1 MQSRSTRSSQT
12 KILKVVRRVRA
23 RWRLR
28 ILLRGL
34 AIVLGAGLV
43 AFLFS
48 AFGLE
53 YFRFSPKAVL
63 VFRWMLWLTGA
74 GLLARYLIWPLSR
87 RVTDEQAA
95 LYLEEHEPSLEA
107 AVLSAM
113 EASTGK
119 STPGVSEA
127 LVDRL
132 VENALQKS
140 RAVKH
145 GARIEQRGLYRTSGA
160 LAAVSFFAVT
170 VMVLGPAQL
179 RHGASALLNP
189 TVDPSSVNPYSI
201 SVTPGDVV
209 IARGSDQMVTA
220 NLRGF
225 QSGDVQV
232 YFRAEGTSNFDAMS
246 MLPGET
252 ADFELLLFGV
262 GENTEY
268 FVESSGIRS
277 ATYNIEVADLPY
289 VDRLELEYRFPAYSG
304 LSPRIVEDGGDIA
317 ALRGTKII
325 VRVIPTMLTPGGQ
338 ILLDGVPVELSDAGD
353 GTWTG
358 SFSVEKAGFYEV
370 ELMRTD
376 GELVSASPKY
386 AIDVLTDQPPSVS
399 FSKPGRDT
407 RASNIEEVF
416 LEARADDDYGID
428 ALTLVYSVNG
438 EEEQSISLFSAG
450 RRPMPEVT
458 AGHTLFLEEWGLEPG
473 DLVSYYA
480 IASDNRRAGDRSEV
494 TSDIYF
500 IQIRPFRI
508 DYRQG
513 EEQGGGGGG
522 GGQGPEEG
530 LSELQRRIVAATFNL
545 NRDRDDYFPGE
556 YEENLVSVRLS
567 QARVREQVDGLHQ
580 RMVSR
585 GIGNADPLFQRIA
598 ELLPQAVEDM
608 KEAEAHL
615 ERGDPKAAIS
625 PEQKALLKLQKAEE
639 TYEATVQRGGQ
650 QGGGGGRGATAED
663 LADLFELEL
672 DKLKNQYETVQRGE
686 RRQASEQVDEL
697 LQKLKELARRQQQ
710 EAERQ
715 RRRAEAQQGSGGGG
729 GRSQR
734 QLAEETEKVARQLQR
749 LARETGDQRL
759 EEVARQLQQASEAM
773 RRSAST
779 SGSEGTAEAGNAQD
793 RLAEAQRRLQQNRV
807 ERLRQDAQ
815 DALRRAEDLVRE
827 QEGIKESMS
836 RLGEGDINQQFEQA
850 RRLFERKEAQA
861 AEVAD
866 LERQLDRV
874 AADSRQEQR
883 DASERLKEAAE
894 SIRDNKLKERIRYSR
909 GLIQA
914 RDPEF
919 TEEFEEETARG
930 IEELR
935 DRIAEGMEAINE
947 SGDGDRR
954 AEALDR
960 ARDLVRS
967 MESFGRRL
975 EERGQRGQEGQ
986 QGQEG
991 QGGQR
996 GQGQRGQ
1003 GQQDQGQRG
1012 QGQQGDQERQGA
1024 GNGSPYG
1031 GGADVRA
1038 GEMSPDEI
1046 RQFRSEV
1053 RERASEARELQRVL
1067 DEQDIDSRQLADVV
1081 QALRSLDRERVY
1093 KNAAELARLQAQVL
1107 EGLKQLEFGLR
1118 RELEGEAVDQ
1128 AFLSGSEDVPTGFR
1142 KLVEE
1147 YYRALSRTPG
1157 KGN

>member
-1 MQSRSTRSSQT
+1 
-12 KILKVVRRVRA
+12 
-23 RWRLR
+23 
-28 ILLRGL
+28 
-34 AIVLGAGLV
+34 
-43 AFLFS
+43 
-48 AFGLE
+48 
-53 YFRFSPKAVL
+53 
-63 VFRWMLWLTGA
+63 
-74 GLLARYLIWPLSR
+74 
-87 RVTDEQAA
+87 
-95 LYLEEHEPSLEA
+95 
-107 AVLSAM
+107 
-113 EASTGK
+113 
-119 STPGVSEA
+119 
-127 LVDRL
+127 
-132 VENALQKS
+132 
-140 RAVKH
+140 
-145 GARIEQRGLYRTSGA
+145 
-160 LAAVSFFAVT
+160 
-170 VMVLGPAQL
+170 
-179 RHGASALLNP
+179 
-189 TVDPSSVNPYSI
+189 
-201 SVTPGDVV
+201 
-209 IARGSDQMVTA
+209 
-220 NLRGF
+220 
-225 QSGDVQV
+225 
-232 YFRAEGTSNFDAMS
+232 
-246 MLPGET
+246 
-252 ADFELLLFGV
+252 
-262 GENTEY
+262 
-268 FVESSGIRS
+268 
-277 ATYNIEVADLPY
+277 
-289 VDRLELEYRFPAYSG
+289 
-304 LSPRIVEDGGDIA
+304 
-317 ALRGTKII
+317 
-325 VRVIPTMLTPGGQ
+325 
-338 ILLDGVPVELSDAGD
+338 
-353 GTWTG
+353 
-358 SFSVEKAGFYEV
+358 
-370 ELMRTD
+370 
-376 GELVSASPKY
+376 
-386 AIDVLTDQPPSVS
+386 
-399 FSKPGRDT
+399 
-407 RASNIEEVF
+407 
-416 LEARADDDYGID
+416 
-428 ALTLVYSVNG
+428 
-438 EEEQSISLFSAG
+438 
-450 RRPMPEVT
+450 MPEVT

-522 GGQGPEEG
+522 GGQGGPEEG

-729 GRSQR
+729 GRGQR

-815 DALRRAEDLVRE
+815 EALRRAEDLVRE
-827 QEGIKESMS
+827 QEGIKEGMS

-975 EERGQRGQEGQ
+975 EERGQ
-986 QGQEG
+986 EG
-991 QGGQR
+991 QGGQQ
-996 GQGQRGQ
+996 GQG
-1003 GQQDQGQRG
+1003 QGQRG

-1038 GEMSPDEI
+1038 GEMSPGEI

-1053 RERASEARELQRVL
+1053 RERASEARDLQRVL

-1128 AFLSGSEDVPTGFR
+1128 AFLSESEDVPTGFR

>member
-1 MQSRSTRSSQT
+1 MQSRSARSQRAQ
-12 KILKVVRRVRA
+12 ILKVVRRVRA

-28 ILLRGL
+28 ILLHGL
-34 AIVLGAGLV
+34 AIVLGAGLL

-63 VFRWMLWLTGA
+63 VFRWVFWLTGA
-74 GLLARYLIWPLSR
+74 GLLARHLIWPLSR

-113 EASTGK
+113 EAGK
-119 STPGVSEA
+119 GTSTPGVSEA

-132 VENALQKS
+132 VENALQKA
-140 RAVKH
+140 RAVKN
-145 GARIEQRGLYRTSGA
+145 GARIERRGLYRTSGT
-160 LAAVSFFAVT
+160 LATVSFVAIA
-170 VMVLGPAQL
+170 VMVLGPAPL

-225 QSGDVQV
+225 QSGEVRV
-232 YFRAEGTSNFDAMS
+232 YLRAEGTSNFDAMS
-246 MLPGET
+246 MLPGEA
-252 ADFELLLFGV
+252 ADFELLLFGL
-262 GENTEY
+262 GESTEY
-268 FVESSGIRS
+268 FMESSGIRS
-277 ATYNIEVADLPY
+277 ATYEIEVADLPY
-289 VDRLELEYRFPAYSG
+289 VDHLELEYRFPAYTS
-304 LSPRIVEDGGDIA
+304 LSPRIVERGGDIA
-317 ALRGTKII
+317 ALRGTKVF
-325 VRVIPTMLTPGGQ
+325 VRVIPTMLIPGGR
-338 ILLDGVPVELSDAGD
+338 ILLDGAPVELSDAGD

-358 SFSVEKAGFYEV
+358 SISVEQDGFYEV

-376 GELVSASPKY
+376 GEFVPASPKY

-438 EEEQSISLFSAG
+438 DEEQSVSLFSG
-450 RRPMPEVT
+450 GGRPMPEVT
-458 AGHTLFLEEWGLEPG
+458 AGHTLYLEDLGLEPG

-480 IASDNRRAGDRSEV
+480 VASDNRRARDRGEV

-508 DYRQG
+508 DYRQS
-513 EEQGGGGGG
+513 EQQGGGGGG
-522 GGQGPEEG
+522 GQPEQA
-530 LSELQRRIVAATFNL
+530 LSELQRQVVAATFNL

-556 YEENLVSVRLS
+556 YDENLVSVRLS
-567 QARVREQVDGLHQ
+567 QSRVREQVEGLHE

-585 GIGNADPLFQRIA
+585 GLAGADEQFQRIA

-615 ERGDPKAAIS
+615 EAGDPKAAIA

-650 QGGGGGRGATAED
+650 QGGGGGGGATADD

-686 RRQASEQVDEL
+686 RQQASEQVDEL
-697 LQKLKELARRQQQ
+697 LEKLKELARRQQQ

-715 RRRAEAQQGSGGGG
+715 RRRAEAQQGGGGGG

-734 QLAEETEKVARQLQR
+734 QLAEETEEVARELQR
-749 LARETGDQRL
+749 LARETGDQQL
-759 EEVARQLQQASEAM
+759 EETARQLQQASEAM
-773 RRSAST
+773 RRSASS
-779 SGSEGTAEAGNAQD
+779 SGSEGTAEAGTAQD

-807 ERLRQDAQ
+807 DRLRQEAQ

-827 QEGIKESMS
+827 QEDIKEGMS
-836 RLGEGDINQQFEQA
+836 RLGEADINQQFEQA

-874 AADSRQEQR
+874 SADSRQGQR
-883 DASERLKEAAE
+883 DASERLKEAAN

-919 TEEFEEETARG
+919 TEGFEEETANA
-930 IEELR
+930 IDELR

-960 ARDLVRS
+960 TRDLVRGV
-967 MESFGRRL
+967 ESLGRRL
-975 EERGQRGQEGQ
+975 EERGQGDRRGQGQEGQEGQ
-986 QGQEG
+986 QGQGQEG
-991 QGGQR
+991 QQ
-996 GQGQRGQ
+996 GQGQGRE
-1003 GQQDQGQRG
+1003 
-1012 QGQQGDQERQGA
+1012 GQQGDQEREGV
-1024 GNGSPYG
+1024 GNGSPSG
-1031 GGADVRA
+1031 GRAGVRT

-1053 RERASEARELQRVL
+1053 RERASEVRDLQRVL
-1067 DEQDIDSRQLADVV
+1067 DEEDIDSRQLADVV
-1081 QALRSLDRERVY
+1081 QALRALDRDRVY
-1093 KNAAELARLQAQVL
+1093 EDTAELSRLQAQVL

-1118 RELEGEAVDQ
+1118 RELEGEAVDR
-1128 AFLSGSEDVPTGFR
+1128 AFLSGSEDVPSGFR

-1157 KGN
+1157 EGN

>member
-1 MQSRSTRSSQT
+1 MQGRSARSNQT
-12 KILKVVRRVRA
+12 QILKVVRRVRA

-63 VFRWMLWLTGA
+63 IFRWVLWLTGA

-107 AVLSAM
+107 SVLSAM
-113 EASTGK
+113 EAGK
-119 STPGVSEA
+119 GTSTPGVSEA

-140 RAVKH
+140 RAVRH

-160 LAAVSFFAVT
+160 LAAVCFVAVS

-189 TVDPSSVNPYSI
+189 TVDPNSVNPYSI
-201 SVTPGDVV
+201 AVTPGHVV

-220 NLRGF
+220 SLQGF
-225 QSGDVQV
+225 QSDVVRV

-246 MLPGET
+246 MLPGE
-252 ADFELLLFGV
+252 AEDFELLLFGLD
-262 GENTEY
+262 ENTEY

-277 ATYNIEVADLPY
+277 ATYKIEVADLPY

-317 ALRGTKII
+317 ALKGTRVI
-325 VRVIPTMLTPGGQ
+325 VRVIPTMPTPGGR
-338 ILLDGVPVELSDAGD
+338 ILLDGAAVELSDAGD

-358 SFSVEKAGFYEV
+358 SFRVEKAGFYEV

-376 GELVSASPKY
+376 GELVPASPKY

-438 EEEQSISLFSAG
+438 EEEQSISLFRAG
-450 RRPMPEVT
+450 GRPMPEVT
-458 AGHTLFLEEWGLEPG
+458 AGHTLFLEELGLEPG

-480 IASDNRRAGDRSEV
+480 VASDNRRAGDRSEV

-513 EEQGGGGGG
+513 EQRGG
-522 GGQGPEEG
+522 GGQGGGEGPEQG
-530 LSELQRRIVAATFNL
+530 LSELQRQVVAATFNL
-545 NRDRDDYFPGE
+545 NRDKDDYFPGE

-585 GIGNADPLFQRIA
+585 GIGNADPPFQRIA
-598 ELLPQAVEDM
+598 ELLPRAVVDM

-639 TYEATVQRGGQ
+639 IYEVTVQQGGQ
-650 QGGGGGRGATAED
+650 QGGGGGRSAAAED

-697 LQKLKELARRQQQ
+697 LEKLKELARRQQQ

-715 RRRAEAQQGSGGGG
+715 RRRAQAQQGSGGGG

-734 QLAEETEKVARQLQR
+734 ELAEETEEVARQLQR
-749 LARETGDQRL
+749 LARETGDQQL
-759 EEVARQLQQASEAM
+759 AETARQLQQASEAM
-773 RRSAST
+773 RRSASS
-779 SGSEGTAEAGNAQD
+779 SGSEGTAEAGTAQD

-807 ERLRQDAQ
+807 ERLRQEAQ

-827 QEGIKESMS
+827 QEDIKEGMS
-836 RLGEGDINQQFEQA
+836 RLGEGDLTQQLEQM

-883 DASERLKEAAE
+883 DASERLKEAAN

-919 TEEFEEETARG
+919 TEGFEEETGNA
-930 IEELR
+930 IDELR

-960 ARDLVRS
+960 TRDLVRG
-967 MESFGRRL
+967 MESLGRRL
-975 EERGQRGQEGQ
+975 EQRGQEGQEGRGQQGQEDRGQ

-991 QGGQR
+991 QA
-996 GQGQRGQ
+996 
-1003 GQQDQGQRG
+1003 
-1012 QGQQGDQERQGA
+1012 QQGDQERQGA
-1024 GNGSPYG
+1024 GNGSPFG
-1031 GGADVRA
+1031 GRANVRT

-1046 RQFRSEV
+1046 RQFRREV
-1053 RERASEARELQRVL
+1053 RERASEVRDLQRVL
-1067 DEQDIDSRQLADVV
+1067 DEQDIDSGRLAEVV
-1081 QALRSLDRERVY
+1081 QALRALDRERVY
-1093 KNAAELARLQAQVL
+1093 EDTAELARLQAQVL
-1107 EGLKQLEFGLR
+1107 EGLKQLEFGMR
-1118 RELEGEAVDQ
+1118 RELEGEGVDR

-1147 YYRALSRTPG
+1147 YYRALSRTPRE
-1157 KGN
+1157 GN

>member
-1 MQSRSTRSSQT
+1 MQSRSARSQRAQ
-12 KILKVVRRVRA
+12 ILKVVRRVRA

-28 ILLRGL
+28 ILLHGL
-34 AIVLGAGLV
+34 AIVLGAGLL

-63 VFRWMLWLTGA
+63 VFRWVFWLTGA
-74 GLLARYLIWPLSR
+74 GLLARHLIWPLSR

-113 EASTGK
+113 EAGK
-119 STPGVSEA
+119 GTSTPGVSEA

-132 VENALQKS
+132 VENALQKA
-140 RAVKH
+140 RAVKN
-145 GARIEQRGLYRTSGA
+145 GARIERRGLYRTSGT
-160 LAAVSFFAVT
+160 LATVSFVAIA
-170 VMVLGPAQL
+170 VMVLGPAPL

-189 TVDPSSVNPYSI
+189 TVDPGAVNPYSI

-220 NLRGF
+220 DLQGF

-232 YFRAEGTSNFDAMS
+232 YFREEGTSNFDAMS
-246 MLPGET
+246 MLPGEDV
-252 ADFELLLFGV
+252 DFELLLFGL

-277 ATYNIEVADLPY
+277 VTYTIEVADLPY
-289 VDRLELEYRFPAYSG
+289 VDRLELEYRFPAYTG

-317 ALRGTKII
+317 ALKGTRVI
-325 VRVIPTMLTPGGQ
+325 VRVLPTMLIPGGQ
-338 ILLDGVPVELSDAGD
+338 ILLDGVPIELSDAGD
-353 GTWTG
+353 GTWIA
-358 SFSVEKAGFYEV
+358 SIRVEKAGFYEV
-370 ELMRTD
+370 ELMRSD
-376 GELVSASPKY
+376 GELVPASRKF

-438 EEEQSISLFSAG
+438 DEEQSVSLFSG
-450 RRPMPEVT
+450 GGRPMPEVT
-458 AGHTLFLEEWGLEPG
+458 AGHTLYLEDLGLEPG

-480 IASDNRRAGDRSEV
+480 VASDNRRARDRGEV

-513 EEQGGGGGG
+513 DQQGGGGGG
-522 GGQGPEEG
+522 GGGQPEQA
-530 LSELQRRIVAATFNL
+530 LSELQRQVVAATFNL

-556 YEENLVSVRLS
+556 YDENLVSVRLS
-567 QARVREQVDGLHQ
+567 QSRVREQVEGLHE

-585 GIGNADPLFQRIA
+585 GLAGADEQFQRIA

-615 ERGDPKAAIS
+615 EAGDPKAAIA

-650 QGGGGGRGATAED
+650 QGGGGGGGAAAED

-686 RRQASEQVDEL
+686 RQQTSEQVDEL
-697 LQKLKELARRQQQ
+697 LEKLKELARRQQQ

-734 QLAEETEKVARQLQR
+734 RLAEETEEVARQLKR
-749 LARETGDQRL
+749 LARETGDRQL
-759 EEVARQLQQASEAM
+759 DETARQLQQASEAM
-773 RRSAST
+773 RRSASS
-779 SGSEGTAEAGNAQD
+779 SGSEGTAEAGTAQD
-793 RLAEAQRRLQQNRV
+793 RLAEAQRRLQRSRV

-815 DALRRAEDLVRE
+815 DALGRAEALVRE
-827 QEGIKESMS
+827 QENIEEGMS
-836 RLGEGDINQQFEQA
+836 RLGEGDINQQLEQA

-861 AEVAD
+861 AEVAE

-883 DASERLKEAAE
+883 GASERFKEAAN

-919 TEEFEEETARG
+919 TEGFEEGTANA
-930 IEELR
+930 IDELR
-935 DRIAEGMEAINE
+935 DRIAKGMEAINE

-960 ARDLVRS
+960 TRDLVRG
-967 MESFGRRL
+967 MESLGRRL
-975 EERGQRGQEGQ
+975 EERGQGDRRGQGQEGQEGQ
-986 QGQEG
+986 QGQGQEG
-991 QGGQR
+991 QQ
-996 GQGQRGQ
+996 GQGQGRE
-1003 GQQDQGQRG
+1003 
-1012 QGQQGDQERQGA
+1012 GQQGDQEREGV
-1024 GNGSPYG
+1024 GNGSPSG
-1031 GGADVRA
+1031 GRAGVRT

-1053 RERASEARELQRVL
+1053 RERASEVRDLQRVL
-1067 DEQDIDSRQLADVV
+1067 DEEDIDSRQLADVV
-1081 QALRSLDRERVY
+1081 QALRALDRDRVY
-1093 KNAAELARLQAQVL
+1093 EDTAELSRLQAQVL

-1118 RELEGEAVDQ
+1118 RELEGEAVDR
-1128 AFLSGSEDVPTGFR
+1128 AFLSGSEDVPSGFR

-1157 KGN
+1157 EGN

>member
-1 MQSRSTRSSQT
+1 MQSRSARSKQT
-12 KILKVVRRVRA
+12 QILKVIRRVRA

-28 ILLRGL
+28 IALRGL
-34 AIVLGAGLV
+34 AIVLGAGLL

-63 VFRWMLWLTGA
+63 LFRWVLWLTGA

-113 EASTGK
+113 EAGKGK

-127 LVDRL
+127 LVGRL
-132 VENALQKS
+132 VETALQKS
-140 RAVKH
+140 RAVKN

-160 LAAVSFFAVT
+160 LAAVCFVAVT

-189 TVDPSSVNPYSI
+189 TVDPNSVNPYSI

-220 NLRGF
+220 SLQGF
-225 QSGDVQV
+225 QSDVVRV
-232 YFRAEGTSNFDAMS
+232 YFRAEGASNFDVMS
-246 MLPGET
+246 MLPGEEG
-252 ADFELLLFGV
+252 DFEFLLFGL
-262 GENTEY
+262 GANTEY

-277 ATYNIEVADLPY
+277 PTYKIEVADLPY

-304 LSPRIVEDGGDIA
+304 LSPRIVEDGGDIT
-317 ALRGTKII
+317 ALKGTKVI
-325 VRVIPTMLTPGGQ
+325 VHVIPTMLTPGGR
-338 ILLDGVPVELSDAGD
+338 ILVDGAPVELSDAGD

-358 SFSVEKAGFYEV
+358 SISVEKAGFYEV

-376 GELVSASPKY
+376 GELVPASPKY

-438 EEEQSISLFSAG
+438 EEEQSISLFSARG
-450 RRPMPEVT
+450 RPMPEVT
-458 AGHTLFLEEWGLEPG
+458 AGHTLFLEDWGLEPG

-513 EEQGGGGGG
+513 EEQGGGGGWG
-522 GGQGPEEG
+522 GGRGPEQG
-530 LSELQRRIVAATFNL
+530 LSELQRQVVAATFNL

-598 ELLPQAVEDM
+598 ELLPQAIKDM

-615 ERGDPKAAIS
+615 ERGEVKAAIS

-639 TYEATVQRGGQ
+639 IYEVTVQQGGQ
-650 QGGGGGRGATAED
+650 QGGGRGAAAED

-697 LQKLKELARRQQQ
+697 LEKLKELARRQQQ

-715 RRRAEAQQGSGGGG
+715 RRRAEARQGSGGGG

-734 QLAEETEKVARQLQR
+734 QLAEDTEEVARQLQR
-749 LARETGDQRL
+749 LARETGDQQL
-759 EEVARQLQQASEAM
+759 EETARQLQQASEAM
-773 RRSAST
+773 RRSAS
-779 SGSEGTAEAGNAQD
+779 SGGSEGTAEASAAQD
-793 RLAEAQRRLQQNRV
+793 RLAEAQRRLQKNRV

-815 DALRRAEDLVRE
+815 DALRRAENLVRE
-827 QEGIKESMS
+827 QEDIKESMS
-836 RLGEGDINQQFEQA
+836 RLGEGDINQQLEEA

-861 AEVAD
+861 TEVAD

-883 DASERLKEAAE
+883 DASERLTEAAN

-914 RDPEF
+914 RDSEF
-919 TEEFEEETARG
+919 TEGFEEETANA
-930 IEELR
+930 IDELR
-935 DRIAEGMEAINE
+935 DRIAEAMEAINE

-967 MESFGRRL
+967 MESLGRRL
-975 EERGQRGQEGQ
+975 EERGQ
-986 QGQEG
+986 EG
-991 QGGQR
+991 QGRQGQA
-996 GQGQRGQ
+996 GQGR
-1003 GQQDQGQRG
+1003 
-1012 QGQQGDQERQGA
+1012 QGDQERQGA
-1024 GNGSPYG
+1024 GNGAPSG
-1031 GGADVRA
+1031 GRANVRT

-1053 RERASEARELQRVL
+1053 RERVSEVRDLQRVL
-1067 DEQDIDSRQLADVV
+1067 DEQDIDSQQLADVV

-1093 KNAAELARLQAQVL
+1093 TDAVELARLQAQVL
-1107 EGLKQLEFGLR
+1107 EGLKQFEFGLR
-1118 RELEGEAVDQ
+1118 RELEGEAVDR

-1147 YYRALSRTPG
+1147 YYRALSRTPRD
-1157 KGN
+1157 GN

>member
-1 MQSRSTRSSQT
+1 MQSRAARSKRSQ
-12 KILKVVRRVRA
+12 ILKVVRRVRA

-34 AIVLGAGLV
+34 AIVLGAGLL

-53 YFRFSPKAVL
+53 YFRFSPRAVL
-63 VFRWMLWLTGA
+63 VFRWVLWLTGA

-107 AVLSAM
+107 SVLSAM
-113 EASTGK
+113 EAGK
-119 STPGVSEA
+119 GTSTPGVSEVLLDRMVEDA
-127 LVDRL
+127 LR
-132 VENALQKS
+132 KS

-160 LAAVSFFAVT
+160 LAAVSFVAVT
-170 VMVLGPAQL
+170 VMILGPAQL

-189 TVDPSSVNPYSI
+189 TVDANSVNPYSI
-201 SVTPGDVV
+201 SVAPGDVV
-209 IARGSDQMVTA
+209 IARGSDQRVTA
-220 NLRGF
+220 NLQGF
-225 QSGDVQV
+225 ESGDVRV
-232 YFRAEGTSNFDAMS
+232 YFRAEGTSNFDAIS
-246 MLPGET
+246 MLPGEE
-252 ADFELLLFGV
+252 ADFELLLFGL

-277 ATYNIEVADLPY
+277 ATYMIEVADLPY
-289 VDRLELEYRFPAYSG
+289 VDRLELEYRFPAYTG
-304 LSPRIVEDGGDIA
+304 LSPRIVENGGDIA
-317 ALRGTKII
+317 VLKGTTVL
-325 VRVIPTMLTPGGQ
+325 VRVIPTMLTPGGR
-338 ILLDGVPVELSDAGD
+338 ILLDGLPFELSDGGD

-358 SFSVEKAGFYEV
+358 SIRVEKAGFYEV

-376 GELVSASPKY
+376 GKLVPASPKY

-407 RASNIEEVF
+407 RASNIEEIF

-428 ALTLVYSVNG
+428 ALTLIYSVNG

-450 RRPMPEVT
+450 GRPMPEVT
-458 AGHTLFLEEWGLEPG
+458 AGHTLFLEELGLEPG

-480 IASDNRRAGDRSEV
+480 IASDNRKAGDRSEV

-513 EEQGGGGGG
+513 EQQGGAGQGGGGG
-522 GGQGPEEG
+522 PEQG
-530 LSELQRRIVAATFNL
+530 LSELQRQIVAATFNL
-545 NRDRDDYFPGE
+545 NRDKNDYFPGE

-567 QARVREQVDGLHQ
+567 QARVREQVEGLHQ

-585 GIGNADPLFQRIA
+585 GIGSADPLFQRIA
-598 ELLPQAVEDM
+598 ELLPQAAEDM

-639 TYEATVQRGGQ
+639 TYEATVQQGGQ
-650 QGGGGGRGATAED
+650 QGGGGGGASADD

-686 RRQASEQVDEL
+686 RQQASEQVDEL
-697 LQKLKELARRQQQ
+697 LEKLKELARRQQQ

-734 QLAEETEKVARQLQR
+734 QLAEETEEVARQLQR
-749 LARETGDQRL
+749 LARETGDRQL
-759 EEVARQLQQASEAM
+759 EETARQLQQASEAM
-773 RRSAST
+773 RRSASS
-779 SGSEGTAEAGNAQD
+779 SGSQGTAEAGAAQD

-815 DALRRAEDLVRE
+815 DALRRAEDLVRA
-827 QEGIKESMS
+827 QEDIKEDMS
-836 RLGEGDINQQFEQA
+836 RLGEGDITQQLEQA

-874 AADSRQEQR
+874 ASDARQEQR
-883 DASERLKEAAE
+883 DASERLKEAAN

-919 TEEFEEETARG
+919 TEGFEEETASA
-930 IEELR
+930 IDELR

-960 ARDLVRS
+960 TRDLVRGI
-967 MESFGRRL
+967 ESLGRRL
-975 EERGQRGQEGQ
+975 EERGQEGQ
-986 QGQEG
+986 GGEGQEG
-991 QGGQR
+991 QGGE
-996 GQGQRGQ
+996 GQEGQEG
-1003 GQQDQGQRG
+1003 
-1012 QGQQGDQERQGA
+1012 QGA
-1024 GNGSPYG
+1024 GNGAPSG
-1031 GGADVRA
+1031 GRASVRA

-1046 RQFRSEV
+1046 RQFRREV
-1053 RERASEARELQRVL
+1053 RERASEVRDLQRVL
-1067 DEQDIDSRQLADVV
+1067 DEQEIDSQQLAEVV
-1081 QALRSLDRERVY
+1081 QALRSLDSERVY
-1093 KNAAELARLQAQVL
+1093 KDTAELARLQTQVL

-1118 RELEGEAVDQ
+1118 RELEGDAVDR

-1147 YYRALSRTPG
+1147 YYRALSRTPRE
-1157 KGN
+1157 NN